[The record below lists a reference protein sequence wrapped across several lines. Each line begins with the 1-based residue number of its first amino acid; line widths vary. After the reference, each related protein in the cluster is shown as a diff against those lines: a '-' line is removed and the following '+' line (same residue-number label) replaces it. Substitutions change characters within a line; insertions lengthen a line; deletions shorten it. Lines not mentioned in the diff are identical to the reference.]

1 MQLDSA
7 NDSSVD
13 EWMNLKWKILIY
25 ISQND
30 DDKKCSTHK
39 YLYPCSTLSVDDKHI
54 ILMKRNCHKFGHVNL
69 PDEMKHGSYPRKKSW
84 NVAVSMQI
92 TPFWT
97 FHIAKQK
104 DEDT

>member
-1 MQLDSA
+1 MQLGSA

-25 ISQND
+25 KSQND
-30 DDKKCSTHK
+30 DDKKRSTHK